1 MLAILCTYPPHYLPE
16 SDRRFMQ
23 LKVPGT
29 DVCDFDDEYSDQQ
42 HAPDEGEPL
51 EQPQIQRI
59 DVRQSPYLDA
69 FCGHHMVRLTIDSG
83 ATGNMIRHSTAVR
96 LGCDIKKS
104 SQSAHQADG
113 SSPLTIIG
121 ETSICLTRKNNK
133 FAFTGL
139 VVQNLDVELLA
150 GTPFMEINDV
160 AIRPA
165 KRIISLA
172 DGTTC
177 TYGTTDTAL
186 NRHAIRRAHVLRA
199 PSTNTTVWPG
209 EFVEVN
215 LPADLFIEDSTFALE
230 PRLDSNGNKSVRDD
244 DAWPQPSLITSIDG
258 LLRIPNLT
266 NTTRVLKK
274 NEHFCQIREVF
285 VPDIAANN
293 LNTHVISQAVHTQS
307 SEVHTGHSASV
318 QIDPESKL
326 SPEERASFR
335 SILDEYDEVF
345 DPNYA
350 GYNGHVGPFEA
361 VVNMGPVQPPQRK
374 GHLPQYARN
383 QLVELQAKFDE
394 LETMGVF
401 VRPEDVPVNVEY
413 LNPSFLIKKRS
424 GGHRLVTAFSDVGR
438 YSKPQPSLMP
448 DVDGTLRKIAQWQ

>member
-1 MLAILCTYPPHYLPE
+1 
-16 SDRRFMQ
+16 
-23 LKVPGT
+23 
-29 DVCDFDDEYSDQQ
+29 
-42 HAPDEGEPL
+42 
-51 EQPQIQRI
+51 
-59 DVRQSPYLDA
+59 
-69 FCGHHMVRLTIDSG
+69 MVRLTIDSG
-83 ATGNMIRHSTAVR
+83 ATGNMIRQSTAVR
-96 LGCDIKKS
+96 LGCGIKKS

-139 VVQNLDVELLA
+139 VLQNLNVELLA
-150 GTPFMEINDV
+150 GKPFKEINDV
-160 AIRPA
+160 AIRAA
-165 KRIISLA
+165 KRIIRLA
-172 DGTTC
+172 DGTTY

-209 EFVEVN
+209 EYVDVS
-215 LPADLFIEDSTFALE
+215 LPADLFVADSTFALE
-230 PRLDSNGNKSVRDD
+230 PRFDSNGNKSVRDD

-293 LNTHVISQAVHTQS
+293 LNTHVISQAVHTRS
-307 SEVHTGHSASV
+307 NGVHTGHSASV
-318 QIDPESKL
+318 QIDPQSKL
-326 SPEERASFR
+326 SSYERAPFL
-335 SILDEYDEVF
+335 SILDEYDEVSH
-345 DPNYA
+345 PNYA

-361 VVNMGPVQPPQRK
+361 VLNMGPVQLPQRK

-401 VRPEDVPVNVEY
+401 GRPEDVPVNVEY
-413 LNPSFLIKKRS
+413 LNRSFLIKKCCNS
-424 GGHRLVTAFSDVGR
+424 IS
-438 YSKPQPSLMP
+438 
-448 DVDGTLRKIAQWQ
+448 